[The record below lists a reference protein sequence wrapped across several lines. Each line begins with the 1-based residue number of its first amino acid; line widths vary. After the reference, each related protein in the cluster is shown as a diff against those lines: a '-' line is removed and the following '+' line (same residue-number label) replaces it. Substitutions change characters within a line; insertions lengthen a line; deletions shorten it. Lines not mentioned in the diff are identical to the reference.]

1 MILARQQ
8 LFTENTMTAVLPL
21 MTDPGWGKLG
31 CLLRLWGVVLAGN
44 LVGGALFAWGVL
56 NMQILGVPTQDAL
69 HAAGKALMQ
78 NTPWQMF
85 TKGIA
90 AGWLIATMVWLL
102 PAAERGKIA
111 VIVIITYVIA
121 LGDFTHI
128 IVGSVEALYLVF
140 DGATTWTAYVM
151 RFALP
156 TLAGN
161 IVGGSLIFALISHAQ
176 VRSDDEN
183 EEPKA
188 RR

>member
-1 MILARQQ
+1 
-8 LFTENTMTAVLPL
+8 
-21 MTDPGWGKLG
+21 
-31 CLLRLWGVVLAGN
+31 VVFAGN
-44 LVGGALFAWGVL
+44 VVGGALSAWGVL
-56 NMQILGVPTQDAL
+56 HLQLFDASTQASL
-69 HAAGKALMQ
+69 HAVGAALMQ

-111 VIVIITYVIA
+111 VIVILTYVIA

-128 IVGSVEALYLVF
+128 IVGSVEVLYLVF
-140 DGATTWTAYVM
+140 DGAASMGDYVM

-176 VRSDDEN
+176 VRSDDESDG
-183 EEPKA
+183 ERKA
-188 RR
+188 GH